1 MSLDLKRTGST
12 SLRGFRG
19 SHIFWPD
26 WGSRFNSNK
35 EFDCGVLLLLTRSC
49 EGYSSSWDFLS
60 LVINE
65 II

>member
-1 MSLDLKRTGST
+1 VSLDLKRTGST
-12 SLRGFRG
+12 SLRGFWVL
-19 SHIFWPD
+19 IFFD
-26 WGSRFNSNK
+26 LIGDRDLTTSK
-35 EFDCGVLLLLTRSC
+35 EVDYGVLLLLTRPC